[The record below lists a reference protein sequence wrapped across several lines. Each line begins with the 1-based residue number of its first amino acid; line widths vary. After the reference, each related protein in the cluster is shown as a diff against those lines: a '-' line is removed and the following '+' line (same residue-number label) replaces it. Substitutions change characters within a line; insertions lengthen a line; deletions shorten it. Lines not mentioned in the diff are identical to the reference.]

1 MILDDLMDSKEQSI
15 NHPPLYKDEK
25 FELWKLKMVDFLK
38 YCNVDLLEVIE
49 IEVSSLLDTSGNLCK
64 EYLD

>member
-1 MILDDLMDSKEQSI
+1 MILDDSMDSKEQSI